1 MSIIPGIEAPAPK
14 AFRNGTHRFIAP
26 EETIERARPFLPVM
40 GITRIANV
48 TGLDSIGV
56 PVVMVCRPNSWSL
69 SVSQGKGLTLAAAKA
84 SGLFESIETYHAERV
99 TLPLKLASLE
109 DLRYTHRVVDVMQ
122 LPRSA
127 TSAYHPH
134 LPILWIE
141 GYDILQQEGIWVPF
155 AVVHCNY
162 CLPIPVS
169 MGCLPV
175 TTDGLASGNHLL
187 EAISHAICELVERD
201 AVTLWE
207 LRGSSEKAR
216 TRLNLSTV
224 DDAGCCEVLERCARA
239 GVDVAVWDATSDVEM
254 PTFVCWIVDQP
265 ATDPMRLLYACAGWG
280 THPTRQ
286 IALLRALTE
295 AVQSRL
301 TFISGARDDMFH
313 SQYEEQRQRDTIE
326 YHRLQM
332 ATSMPMRD
340 FHDVP
345 SFETET
351 FDEDVGWELA
361 RLHGAGIER
370 VIVVNLTKP
379 EFRIPVVRVVIPGL
393 ESVAGDIPDYLLGP
407 RARAVLEGK

>member
-1 MSIIPGIEAPAPK
+1 M
-14 AFRNGTHRFIAP
+14 AP
-26 EETIERARPFLPVM
+26 EETIERVRPFLPVM
-40 GITRIANV
+40 GITRVANV

-56 PVVMVCRPNSWSL
+56 PVVMVCRPNSWAL
-69 SVSQGKGLTLAAAKA
+69 SVSQGKGLTLVAAKA
-84 SGLFESIETYHAERV
+84 SGLFESIEMYHAERI

-109 DLRYTHRVVDVMQ
+109 DLRYTHCVVDVMQ

-127 TSAYHPH
+127 TSVYHPH

-141 GYDILQQEGIWVPF
+141 GYDILQQEEIWVPF

-162 CLPIPVS
+162 CLPMPVS

-175 TTDGLASGNHLL
+175 TSDGLASGNHLL
-187 EAISHAICELVERD
+187 EAISHAICEMVERD
-201 AVTLWE
+201 ANTLWE
-207 LRGSSEKAR
+207 LRGAGEKAR

-224 DDAGCCEVLERCARA
+224 DDAGCREVLERCARA
-239 GVDVAVWDATSDVEM
+239 GVDVAVWGATSDVGM
-254 PTFVCWIVDQP
+254 PTFVCWIADQ
-265 ATDPMRLLYACAGWG
+265 AA
-280 THPTRQ
+280 HPTRQ

-332 ATSMPMRD
+332 ASSMPVRD

-345 SFETET
+345 SFEVET
-351 FDEDVGWELA
+351 FDEDVNWELA
-361 RLHGAGIER
+361 RLRGAGIKR
-370 VIVVNLTKP
+370 VIVVDLTKP

-393 ESVAGDIPDYLLGP
+393 ESIARDIPDYLLGS